1 MSATYIINNNP
12 DNYQKFIIPQA
23 DIIIGSYF
31 LTQNLA
37 ANEFWFVTF
46 ATLRLINSTLP
57 YTGFTSIELRQ
68 TGGANQGIIDTSGF
82 TIPGTIQSNY
92 IYTFAYN
99 TQILPT
105 KFGAETA
112 GPRYV
117 INFSGGPVSG
127 NGDFELNFYYKQY
140 FI

>member
-23 DIIIGSYF
+23 DIISGSYF

-37 ANEFWFVTF
+37 ANEFWILTF
-46 ATLRLINSTLP
+46 ATLQLINSTLP
-57 YTGFTSIELRQ
+57 YTGFTFIELRQ
-68 TGGANQGIIDTSGF
+68 TGGTNQGIIDTSGLS
-82 TIPGTIQSNY
+82 IPGSIQSNF

-99 TQILPT
+99 TQVLPT
-105 KFGAETA
+105 KFGAETF

-117 INFSGGPVSG
+117 LSLNGGYVSG